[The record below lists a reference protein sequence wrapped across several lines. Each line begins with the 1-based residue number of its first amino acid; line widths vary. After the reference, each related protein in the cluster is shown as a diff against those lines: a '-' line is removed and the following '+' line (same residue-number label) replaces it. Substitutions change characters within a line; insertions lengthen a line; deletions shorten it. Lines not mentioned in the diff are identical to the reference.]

1 MRPIDREE
9 TSPKVN
15 PPPTAPPTPPLPHGP
30 LARFLLDPTAALH
43 HLAHW
48 LGHAAM
54 TFAVHYVPALAGL
67 AALVAF
73 ARVVFVRW
81 HSRRGAAAS
90 ASYLEVLPPPTVE
103 PAGAEAFW
111 ANVHPLLKPSWRGTL
126 GGRPQVAFEIRSTG
140 HRVHFGLWAPSSAAA
155 HVGRAVAAA
164 WRGSTVVSSETAP
177 QLTGK
182 NASAGQELRL
192 ARATW
197 FPIATDHLLDP
208 LRSVLGAAAEL
219 SEDESAVIQV
229 VARPAGRRCLS
240 KAQRGLLNM
249 QGVPT
254 PSPVLRVVGP
264 VIHGLLDMV
273 TPGPTTPAQ
282 VRPRPTPVHRPEL
295 PAAREKV
302 YRPCF
307 EVSVRVAVS
316 SACDDRSTT
325 RRLRNRTRALCASF
339 GSYAAENHLV
349 AHRLSRPAA
358 TLCSQRMSRGDLYS
372 VPELAALAHLPLD
385 RDVPGL
391 ARAGAKRVSP
401 PPEVDG
407 EGRVLG
413 DADAG
418 PRRTVALAPRDAAFH
433 MHVMGATGSGK
444 STLLLNM
451 VLDDVTAGRGTV
463 VIDPKGALVED
474 ILDRLPDGAEE
485 RTVVIDAEDPE
496 PPALNA
502 LGGRDV
508 HLAVDQVV
516 GVMHR
521 LFESAWGPRTDD
533 VLRAA
538 CLTLRLHPGANLA
551 QIPKMLTD
559 PLYRAPLVGAVQDP
573 VLRSFWRWYDSLS
586 DGARSAVVGP
596 VTNKLRAFLLRP
608 FVRAVVGTGTTSFS
622 LDEVLDGGVLLC
634 RLPKGVL
641 GDESTQLLGS
651 LLVAQVWQSVSSRA
665 RGGRW
670 GRVCGLYLDE
680 CQNFLA
686 LPGSLDDI
694 LAEARAYGLGLV
706 LAHQHL
712 TQLPA
717 DLADAVSANARS
729 KIILSCSPEDARR
742 LERTVAPDLAA
753 HDLSHLGAYQAA
765 ARLVVDGEESAA
777 FTLRTRP
784 APAAVPG
791 RAALVRDRSRETFGL
806 SEQDRRALQL
816 RAEGRWSGPS
826 AAGTPDA
833 GPDGFKLPG
842 LSLVEPAGDDAA

>member
-1 MRPIDREE
+1 M
-9 TSPKVN
+9 N
-15 PPPTAPPTPPLPHGP
+15 PPTSTLPLPHGP
-30 LARFLLDPTAALH
+30 LARFLHNPTAILH
-43 HLAHW
+43 QLAHR
-48 LGHAAM
+48 LGHDVLTMAI
-54 TFAVHYVPALAGL
+54 HYVPALVSL
-67 AALVAF
+67 AAVIALARFAF
-73 ARVVFVRW
+73 IRW
-81 HSRRGAAAS
+81 HSRRGATAS
-90 ASYLEVLPPPTVE
+90 ASYLEVLPPPSVE
-103 PAGAEAFW
+103 AHGAEAFW
-111 ANVHPLLKPSWRGTL
+111 ANVHPLLKPNWRGTL
-126 GGRPQVAFEIRSTG
+126 GARPQVAFEIRSTG
-140 HRVHFGLWAPSSAAA
+140 HRVHFGLWAPPSVSA

-164 WRGSTVVSSETAP
+164 WPGSTVVSSDTEP

-182 NASAGQELRL
+182 ETCVGRELRL

-197 FPIATDHLLDP
+197 FPIATDHALDP

-219 SEDESAVIQV
+219 TEDESAVIQV
-229 VARPAGRRCLS
+229 VARPAGRRCLGT
-240 KAQRGLLNM
+240 AQRGLLNM
-249 QGVPT
+249 QGIPT

-264 VIHGLLDMV
+264 VIHGLLDLV
-273 TPGPTTPAQ
+273 TPGPSTPTQ
-282 VRPRPTPVHRPEL
+282 VRPRQTGIQHPEL

-302 YRPCF
+302 ARPCF
-307 EVSVRVAVS
+307 EASLRVVVS
-316 SACDDRSTT
+316 SVCDDRSTT
-325 RRLRNRTRALCASF
+325 RRLRNRSRALCASF

-349 AHRLSRPAA
+349 PHRLPRPAA
-358 TLCSQRMSRGDLYS
+358 TLCSRRMSRCDLYS

-401 PPEVDG
+401 PPDVGG
-407 EGRVLG
+407 EGRILG

-451 VLDDVTAGRGTV
+451 VLDDVTAGWGTV

-474 ILDRLPDGAEE
+474 ILDRLPDGAEG

-502 LGGRDV
+502 LAGRDV

-538 CLTLRLHPGANLA
+538 CLTLRLHPGASLA
-551 QIPKMLTD
+551 QIPKLLTD

-586 DGARSAVVGP
+586 DGARSAVIGP

-622 LDEVLDGGVLLC
+622 LDDVLDGGVLLC

-641 GDESTQLLGS
+641 GDESSRLLGS
-651 LLVAQVWQSVSSRA
+651 LLVAQVWQAATTRA

-670 GRVCGLYLDE
+670 GRPCGLYLDE

-686 LPGSLDDI
+686 MPGSLEDV

-712 TQLPA
+712 EQLPT
-717 DLADAVSANARS
+717 DLAEAVSANARS
-729 KIILSCSPEDARR
+729 KVLFRCSTKDAHR
-742 LERTVAPDLAA
+742 LERDVAPDLSE

-765 ARLVVDGEESAA
+765 ARLVVQGEESAA
-777 FTLRTRP
+777 FTFRTRP
-784 APAAVPG
+784 AGPAESG
-791 RAALVRDRSRETFGL
+791 RADRVRAASRELFGL
-806 SEQDRRALQL
+806 SEQDRRSRELKL
-816 RAEGRWSGPS
+816 EGQWGGRSQADSLDDGS
-826 AAGTPDA
+826 
-833 GPDGFKLPG
+833 DGFKLPG
-842 LSLVEPAGDDAA
+842 LTSPDDAEYAGGDVA